1 MAWYD
6 ERRSQHRNLCSV
18 AFTFAQIA
26 EQTVFA
32 QITERT
38 TPEQLAAANQSL
50 ELLCRELE
58 GKVDWDHYASSIGPP
73 HSCVRDVYD
82 DASARLRNLAIMQ
95 PPPPPPTS
103 QQVVT
108 VEGVVIEAEER
119 FRTSAVETDLGT
131 ETTPPDNRN
140 GR

>member
-6 ERRSQHRNLCSV
+6 ERRSQQRNLCSV

-58 GKVDWDHYASSIGPP
+58 GKVDWDHYASSFGPP

-82 DASARLRNLAIMQ
+82 DAAARLRNLAIMQ
-95 PPPPPPTS
+95 EQKPEPPK

-108 VEGVVIEAEER
+108 VEGVVIDVEER

-131 ETTPPDNRN
+131 ENTPPDNRN